1 MAAPAT
7 AFDVGRLRGATVQCI
22 GDIMLDRFV
31 EGTVERISPEA
42 PIPVIRVEHQDAMLG
57 GAGNVARNIAALG
70 ARAVL
75 HAVIGDDEPGRE
87 LARLAEAAAEA
98 HLIADVARPTTV
110 KTRFMAGAQQLL
122 RADHETTAPIAAAI
136 GAALLR
142 GIDDAAARCQAVV
155 LSDYGKGVLTDD
167 LWAAIIAGAQARGVP
182 VLVDPKHGP
191 FERYRGATVL
201 TPNRAELAAA
211 TGRTC
216 VDDHDIAEAARVLLG
231 VCEAEA
237 LVVTRGG
244 RGLSVVR
251 RDGAVA
257 HVPAAQ
263 RREVYDVSGAGDT
276 VIAVLAAALAVGA
289 DLTAAAALANAA
301 GGIVVG
307 KARTAVVRLD
317 ELVAAAAASAA
328 AADRRLYTVED
339 LVERVAVWR
348 RQGQRVGFTNGCFD
362 LLHPGH
368 VALFSKARAAC
379 DHLIVGINSD
389 QSVRR
394 LKGEGRPVQP
404 QSARAAVLASLADID
419 AVVIFAQDTPL
430 ALIEAIRPDLLVK
443 GADYKL
449 AEVVGAEIVGAYGGE
464 IMLAEIEP
472 GHSATDIIRR
482 VAG

>member
-1 MAAPAT
+1 
-7 AFDVGRLRGATVQCI
+7 
-22 GDIMLDRFV
+22 
-31 EGTVERISPEA
+31 
-42 PIPVIRVEHQDAMLG
+42 
-57 GAGNVARNIAALG
+57 
-70 ARAVL
+70 
-75 HAVIGDDEPGRE
+75 VIGDDEPGRE

-98 HLIADVARPTTV
+98 HLIVDVARPTTV

-167 LWAAIIAGAQARGVP
+167 LWAEIIAGARARGVP

-201 TPNRAELAAA
+201 TPNCAELAAA

-216 VDDHDIAEAARVLLG
+216 VDDHDIAEVARAQLG

-244 RGLSVVR
+244 RGLSVVT

-317 ELVAAAAASAA
+317 ELVAAAASTT
-328 AADRRLYTVED
+328 AADRKLCTVED

-368 VALFSKARAAC
+368 IALFSKARAVC
-379 DHLIVGINSD
+379 DHLIVGLNSD

-419 AVVIFAQDTPL
+419 AVVIFGQDTPL

>member
-1 MAAPAT
+1 
-7 AFDVGRLRGATVQCI
+7 
-22 GDIMLDRFV
+22 
-31 EGTVERISPEA
+31 
-42 PIPVIRVEHQDAMLG
+42 MLG

-87 LARLAEAAAEA
+87 VARLAEAAAEA
-98 HLIADVARPTTV
+98 HLITDVARPTTV

-122 RADHETTAPIAAAI
+122 RADHETTAPIAPETAAV
-136 GAALLR
+136 LLR
-142 GIDDAAARCQAVV
+142 GIDAAAARCQAVV

-167 LWAAIIAGAQARGVP
+167 LWAAIIAGARARGVP
-182 VLVDPKHGP
+182 ILVDPKHGP

-216 VDDHDIAEAARVLLG
+216 VDDQDIAEAARALLG
-231 VCEAEA
+231 VCAAEA

-244 RGLSVVR
+244 RGLSVVT
-251 RDGAVA
+251 RDGVAA

-289 DLTAAAALANAA
+289 DLTTAAVLANAA

-317 ELVAAAAASAA
+317 ELAA
-328 AADRRLYTVED
+328 AADRKLCTVED
-339 LVERVAVWR
+339 VIERVAVWR

-368 VALFSKARAAC
+368 VALFNKARAAC
-379 DHLIVGINSD
+379 DHLIVGLNSD

-404 QSARAAVLASLADID
+404 QAARAAVLGSLADID
-419 AVVIFAQDTPL
+419 AVVIFGEDTPL
-430 ALIEAIRPDLLVK
+430 ALIETIRPDLLVK

-449 AEVVGAEIVGAYGGE
+449 AEVVGAEIVRGYGGE

-482 VAG
+482 AAG

>member
-7 AFDVGRLRGATVQCI
+7 AFDVGRLRRATVQCI

-31 EGTVERISPEA
+31 EGAVERISPEA

-57 GAGNVARNIAALG
+57 GAGNVARNIGALG

-136 GAALLR
+136 GVALLR
-142 GIDDAAARCQAVV
+142 EIDDAAARCQAVV

-167 LWAAIIAGAQARGVP
+167 LWAAIIAGARARGVP

-216 VDDHDIAEAARVLLG
+216 VDDHDIAEAARALLG

-244 RGLSVVR
+244 RGLSVVT

-276 VIAVLAAALAVGA
+276 VIAVLATALAVGA
-289 DLTAAAALANAA
+289 DLTVAAALANAA

-317 ELVAAAAASAA
+317 ELVAAAASATV
-328 AADRRLYTVED
+328 ADRKLCTVEN

-379 DHLIVGINSD
+379 DHLIVGLNSD

-394 LKGEGRPVQP
+394 LKGEGRPIQP

-430 ALIEAIRPDLLVK
+430 ALIKAIRPDLLVK

>member
-1 MAAPAT
+1 
-7 AFDVGRLRGATVQCI
+7 
-22 GDIMLDRFV
+22 MLDRFV
-31 EGTVERISPEA
+31 EGAVERISPEA
-42 PIPVIRVEHQDAMLG
+42 PIPVIRVKHQDAMLG

-75 HAVIGDDEPGRE
+75 HSVIGDDEPGRE
-87 LARLAEAAAEA
+87 LARLTEAAAEA

-122 RADHETTAPIAAAI
+122 RADHETTAPIAAAT

-142 GIDDAAARCQAVV
+142 GVDDATARCQAVV

-167 LWAAIIAGAQARGVP
+167 LCAAIIAGARARGVP

-216 VDDHDIAEAARVLLG
+216 VGDHDIAEAARALLG

-244 RGLSVVR
+244 RGLSAVT

-317 ELVAAAAASAA
+317 ELVVAAASAA
-328 AADRRLYTVED
+328 VADRKLCTVED

-379 DHLIVGINSD
+379 DHLIVGLNSD

-419 AVVIFAQDTPL
+419 AVVVFAQDTPL
-430 ALIEAIRPDLLVK
+430 ALIETIRPDLLVK

>member
-1 MAAPAT
+1 
-7 AFDVGRLRGATVQCI
+7 
-22 GDIMLDRFV
+22 
-31 EGTVERISPEA
+31 
-42 PIPVIRVEHQDAMLG
+42 
-57 GAGNVARNIAALG
+57 
-70 ARAVL
+70 
-75 HAVIGDDEPGRE
+75 
-87 LARLAEAAAEA
+87 
-98 HLIADVARPTTV
+98 
-110 KTRFMAGAQQLL
+110 
-122 RADHETTAPIAAAI
+122 
-136 GAALLR
+136 
-142 GIDDAAARCQAVV
+142 
-155 LSDYGKGVLTDD
+155 
-167 LWAAIIAGAQARGVP
+167 
-182 VLVDPKHGP
+182 
-191 FERYRGATVL
+191 
-201 TPNRAELAAA
+201 
-211 TGRTC
+211 
-216 VDDHDIAEAARVLLG
+216 
-231 VCEAEA
+231 
-237 LVVTRGG
+237 
-244 RGLSVVR
+244 
-251 RDGAVA
+251 
-257 HVPAAQ
+257 
-263 RREVYDVSGAGDT
+263 VSGAGDT

-317 ELVAAAAASAA
+317 ELVVAAASAA
-328 AADRRLYTVED
+328 VADRKLCTVED

-379 DHLIVGINSD
+379 DHLIVGLNSD

-419 AVVIFAQDTPL
+419 AVVVFAQDTPL
-430 ALIEAIRPDLLVK
+430 ALIETIRPDLLVK